1 MAKMKTLLF
10 AIEECEI
17 CEGKGISG
25 AWVSPDG
32 DYDFEWCECNPEHLI
47 PAENF
52 YAQHLPPCR
61 W

>member
-1 MAKMKTLLF
+1 MKTLLL

-17 CEGKGISG
+17 CECKGISG
-25 AWVSPDG
+25 AWASPDG

-52 YAQHLPPCR
+52 
-61 W
+61 

>member
-52 YAQHLPPCR
+52 
-61 W
+61 